1 MNKLIRTLIALA
13 SLGLVAST
21 AHAEPAFK
29 PVVVDMAKVFD
40 NHYKTEEA
48 YAKFNEFGQK
58 VQEQLDAVSKQIQ
71 EMATQYQ
78 ELVEQSRNTVLK
90 PEARAQAE
98 ADAQKKGEEIQKLQ
112 NDAQNFRTKNQN
124 QIQQRIKTHRDGLF
138 EEIGVVV
145 KRIAKAKG
153 ATLVLDKSISPV
165 TGVASIIYND
175 DSYDITDEVLKEVN
189 KDRPPAPPAPAAIT
203 PGAAPAPTT
212 PANTPAAATAPAAAV
227 PAPAKK

>member
-21 AHAEPAFK
+21 AHAEVTFK

-58 VQEQLDAVSKQIQ
+58 VQEQLDGVSKQIQ
-71 EMATQYQ
+71 DMATQYQ

-124 QIQQRIKTHRDGLF
+124 AIQQRIKTHRDGLF
-138 EEIGVVV
+138 EEISVVV
-145 KRIAKAKG
+145 KKIAKARG
-153 ATLVLDKSISPV
+153 ATMVFDKSISPV
-165 TGVASIIYND
+165 TSVASIIYND

-189 KDRPPAPPAPAAIT
+189 KDRPPPPPAPAATT
-203 PGAAPAPTT
+203 PPAAGKTAPAT
-212 PANTPAAATAPAAAV
+212 ATPAAV
-227 PAPAKK
+227 PTPVPPAK